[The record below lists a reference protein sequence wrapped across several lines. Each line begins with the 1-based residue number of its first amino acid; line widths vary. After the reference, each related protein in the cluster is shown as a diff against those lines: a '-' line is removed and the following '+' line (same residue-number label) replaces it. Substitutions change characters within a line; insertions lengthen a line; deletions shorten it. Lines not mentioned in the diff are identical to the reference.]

1 MKLYFK
7 MGCVDISHGHH
18 AIAAIRIRY
27 LYLDKPYN
35 LFQYNG
41 FSPFKRVGQLGS
53 YEINIFN
60 KDNWTWACKS

>member
-41 FSPFKRVGQLGS
+41 FSPFKRVG
-53 YEINIFN
+53 
-60 KDNWTWACKS
+60 